1 MMEPSCSHVWKVP
14 VSKVLRPGQVQAE
27 TLNLAPRS
35 TAGIL
40 WVAKHWREAKT
51 VALTIRGWDDQEM
64 RQLIKV
70 LKVGFGASH
79 GSTATSMQQVKHI
92 ALHLESSSNYFAY
105 FELSNIIGAT
115 HTPWLESLC
124 IACGRLVWFKECPV
138 PTLKHLRLD
147 LWHQDLLYIMHR
159 DVINFQVFSY
169 LETLTICCDIGM
181 NLWGS
186 WDLKLAEM
194 KRLRCVSL
202 QMALPRSMSVSPDCQ
217 VHFVC
222 HSIPDASKV
231 WGKGLG
237 TACTSCHLMEL
248 VSFEQAAGQPSLHQC
263 LRTIVEFACPNLTV
277 LKLTCSAV
285 GSQEEPLKI
294 GESLPALRELEI
306 RALDRLEGMYV
317 WVGANLPL
325 ESLTLCSKDML
336 EFHVEDMNC
345 LLSGLRRFRYAFG
358 RCCMMT
364 GGLIWHL
371 RGIRNWTSVA
381 RADGL
386 IDMHKAGALDY
397 SGVALETSWCK
408 DRACG
413 TCIDCLRRKHLPVSD
428 NTDWPFIGLF
438 AQR

>member
-1 MMEPSCSHVWKVP
+1 
-14 VSKVLRPGQVQAE
+14 
-27 TLNLAPRS
+27 
-35 TAGIL
+35 
-40 WVAKHWREAKT
+40 
-51 VALTIRGWDDQEM
+51 M
-64 RQLIKV
+64 RQLSKE
-70 LKVGFGASH
+70 LEVGFGASH
-79 GSTATSMQQVKHI
+79 GSIAIPMQEVKHI
-92 ALHLESSSNYFAY
+92 ALHLGGGRITSYLEYFK
-105 FELSNIIGAT
+105 LRNIIGAT
-115 HTPWLESLC
+115 RTPRLESLC
-124 IACGRLVWFKECPV
+124 IACGRLICFKDCPV
-138 PTLKHLRLD
+138 PTLKHLRVELR
-147 LWHQDLLYIMHR
+147 HQDLLYIMHH
-159 DVINFQVFSY
+159 DIMSFQVFAQ
-169 LETLTICCDIGM
+169 LETLTICCDITTKC
-181 NLWGS
+181 WGD
-186 WDLKLAEM
+186 WDLDLAEM
-194 KRLRCVSL
+194 TRLRCVSL
-202 QMALPRSMSVSPDCQ
+202 QMVWPHTMSVPPGCQ

-222 HSIPDASKV
+222 HSIADAGKV
-231 WGKGLG
+231 WSKGLG
-237 TACTSCHLMEL
+237 AACTSCLLMEL
-248 VSFEQAAGQPSLHQC
+248 VSFVQAAGQASLHQC
-263 LRTIVEFACPNLTV
+263 LRTIVELTCPNLTI

-317 WVGANLPL
+317 WVGADLPL

-438 AQR
+438 AQL